1 MNLFIARSAL
11 RDEKGGITR
20 EQGIA
25 PSQRRTQGTAVDTCG
40 GVAGARWRGEGKKS
54 GKRRIQKN
62 QPELVC
68 LVLLSMV
75 RKERLELS
83 RLGRQNLNLV
93 RLPIS
98 PLPQE

>member
-1 MNLFIARSAL
+1 MQPLIHGR
-11 RDEKGGITR
+11 G
-20 EQGIA
+20 
-25 PSQRRTQGTAVDTCG
+25 
-40 GVAGARWRGEGKKS
+40 AGERWYGEGKEK

-68 LVLLSMV
+68 LVLLLMV

>member
-1 MNLFIARSAL
+1 M
-11 RDEKGGITR
+11 GGMA
-20 EQGIA
+20 GV
-25 PSQRRTQGTAVDTCG
+25 RRH
-40 GVAGARWRGEGKKS
+40 GEGEEN
-54 GKRRIQKN
+54 GKRQIQKN

-68 LVLLSMV
+68 LVLLLMV

>member
-1 MNLFIARSAL
+1 MA
-11 RDEKGGITR
+11 
-20 EQGIA
+20 
-25 PSQRRTQGTAVDTCG
+25 
-40 GVAGARWRGEGKKS
+40 WRGKKS

-93 RLPIS
+93 RLTNFATSARIMVAMTGFEPVT
-98 PLPQE
+98 PHYECDALTN

>member
-1 MNLFIARSAL
+1 M
-11 RDEKGGITR
+11 
-20 EQGIA
+20 
-25 PSQRRTQGTAVDTCG
+25 
-40 GVAGARWRGEGKKS
+40 KS

-68 LVLLSMV
+68 LVLLLMV

-98 PLPQE
+98 PLPQIDGGYDGIRTCDPRIMSAML